1 MEIKEKIEE
10 LFNCIDTMDA
20 DKFVTYLT
28 GDAIFRFGN
37 APVVSGKKAIRDAVF
52 EFFKSIKS
60 IGHRCINLWEIK
72 PHVVYE
78 GIVKYTRHDGNI
90 VELNFVNVFKMNGDL
105 IKDYFIY
112 IDITPLY
119 APM

>member
-1 MEIKEKIEE
+1 MEIKEKILE
-10 LFNCIDTMDA
+10 LFKCIDTMDA

-28 GDAIFRFGN
+28 EDAIFRFGN
-37 APVVSGKKAIRDAVF
+37 APAVPGKKAIRDAVF

-60 IGHRCINLWEIK
+60 ISHKCVNLWEIK
-72 PHVVYE
+72 THVVYE
-78 GIVKYTRHDGNI
+78 GIVKYTRHDGNK